1 VAVAAVFA
9 LLCPAPGVGA
19 DAHAATTRP
28 NIVVILTDDQ
38 PAQTMWAMPRTQRL
52 LTAHGVKFTSYYD
65 SVSLC
70 CPARAALL
78 TGRYAHST
86 LVYTNKPPFG
96 GSFTFR
102 NHGDDAQ
109 TLAVWLHTAG
119 YHTGLFGKYLN
130 GYAGGFVP
138 PGWDTFAA
146 MMSRVRHR
154 WPSSAMRCGR
164 SWAAIPESWDAN
176 CGWEVSA
183 VRSSASCRVG
193 SGFPIRASAS
203 GLQRR

>member
-52 LTAHGVKFTSYYD
+52 LGAHGVKFTSYYD

-70 CPARAALL
+70 CPARAAIL

-86 LVYTNKPPFG
+86 HVYNNAPPFG

-102 NHGDDAQ
+102 HRGDDAQ
-109 TLAVWLHTAG
+109 TLAVWLHRAG
-119 YHTGLFGKYLN
+119 YHTGLFGKYPERLP
-130 GYAGGFVP
+130 GRLRPAGLGHVHDV
-138 PGWDTFAA
+138 GALL
-146 MMSRVRHR
+146 
-154 WPSSAMRCGR
+154 GR
-164 SWAAIPESWDAN
+164 A
-176 CGWEVSA
+176 
-183 VRSSASCRVG
+183 R
-193 SGFPIRASAS
+193 
-203 GLQRR
+203 L

>member
-1 VAVAAVFA
+1 MAVAAVFA

-96 GSFTFR
+96 GASRSETAATTRRPWPCGFTR
-102 NHGDDAQ
+102 RA
-109 TLAVWLHTAG
+109 TTRA
-119 YHTGLFGKYLN
+119 
-130 GYAGGFVP
+130 
-138 PGWDTFAA
+138 
-146 MMSRVRHR
+146 
-154 WPSSAMRCGR
+154 
-164 SWAAIPESWDAN
+164 
-176 CGWEVSA
+176 
-183 VRSSASCRVG
+183 SSAST
-193 SGFPIRASAS
+193 
-203 GLQRR
+203 